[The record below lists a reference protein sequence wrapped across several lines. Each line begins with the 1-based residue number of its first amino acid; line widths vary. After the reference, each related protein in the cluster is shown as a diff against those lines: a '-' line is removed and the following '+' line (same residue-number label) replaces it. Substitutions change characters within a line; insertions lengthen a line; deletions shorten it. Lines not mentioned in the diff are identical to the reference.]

1 MNEVIL
7 WMKGITKQ
15 FPGVLALDHIDFLLE
30 KGEIHGLIGENGAGK
45 STMMNILGGDYQ
57 PTEGSIELEGK
68 SVRFENPKDSQDQ
81 GVSFIHQELSL
92 FPKMDIATNLFMH
105 ELPHRGPMLKTKELK
120 ERTRQILNRVHLS
133 QHSPNELVGSLQIG
147 EQQMVE
153 IARSLVKKTKILVLD
168 EPTSS
173 LTEREKDT
181 LFELMRELKNQGVSI
196 IFITHRM
203 DEVYEICDRIS
214 ILRDGKMVL
223 TERIENITKEAV
235 VHNMIGRRVDEIY
248 NRKTIEPGKELLK
261 VEGLSDER
269 KFRDVSFTVH
279 EREIVGL
286 FGLMGSGR
294 SEILRS
300 IFGLDQ
306 LHKGQVFFEGAPV
319 KIGNPIAAIQ
329 RGMGF
334 VTEDRRGEGLML
346 SANVSKNLQLANLKR
361 YRRHILTNE
370 RLERD
375 DAQHFVEML
384 RIKTPSIYRA
394 VRFLS
399 GGNQQK
405 VVIGKWINT
414 HPKLL
419 ILDEPTRGI
428 DIGSKNEIYEI
439 LTDLVEKGAGS
450 LLVSSEIKELL
461 GVCDRILVIRKGS
474 IVAEYKR
481 DEFSKEKLLADAM
494 RV

>member
-1 MNEVIL
+1 
-7 WMKGITKQ
+7 
-15 FPGVLALDHIDFLLE
+15 
-30 KGEIHGLIGENGAGK
+30 
-45 STMMNILGGDYQ
+45 
-57 PTEGSIELEGK
+57 
-68 SVRFENPKDSQDQ
+68 
-81 GVSFIHQELSL
+81 
-92 FPKMDIATNLFMH
+92 
-105 ELPHRGPMLKTKELK
+105 
-120 ERTRQILNRVHLS
+120 
-133 QHSPNELVGSLQIG
+133 
-147 EQQMVE
+147 
-153 IARSLVKKTKILVLD
+153 
-168 EPTSS
+168 
-173 LTEREKDT
+173 
-181 LFELMRELKNQGVSI
+181 
-196 IFITHRM
+196 
-203 DEVYEICDRIS
+203 
-214 ILRDGKMVL
+214 
-223 TERIENITKEAV
+223 
-235 VHNMIGRRVDEIY
+235 
-248 NRKTIEPGKELLK
+248 
-261 VEGLSDER
+261 
-269 KFRDVSFTVH
+269 
-279 EREIVGL
+279 
-286 FGLMGSGR
+286 
-294 SEILRS
+294 
-300 IFGLDQ
+300 
-306 LHKGQVFFEGAPV
+306 
-319 KIGNPIAAIQ
+319 
-329 RGMGF
+329 
-334 VTEDRRGEGLML
+334 ML